1 MLGRI
6 LILLTASLSLACT
19 AEEVLREHVQDK
31 FLSAHNRHRIANSLP
46 LVDWSFNLSAKANTD
61 ARRLS
66 GHCWINSLG
75 NGENAN
81 VHQIWS
87 LREQTP
93 SIAVKKW
100 MDEPDTRYAILNKT
114 TQFIGCGYVAC
125 KDPWSY
131 ATSVIYVCR
140 YGEED
145 EEITSIS
152 LGNGLRPGRGR
163 QLQPKTPYGD

>member
-6 LILLTASLSLACT
+6 FVLLTASLSLACT
-19 AEEVLREHVQDK
+19 AEEVLRDHVRNK
-31 FLSAHNRHRIANSLP
+31 FLSAHNRYRKENSLT
-46 LVDWSFNLSAKANTD
+46 LVGWSYDLAAMANTN

-75 NGENAN
+75 NGKDAN

-93 SIAVKKW
+93 SIAIKKW
-100 MDEPDTRYAILNKT
+100 MEEPDTRYVILNKT
-114 TQFIGCGYVAC
+114 TQFIGCGYVVC

-140 YGEED
+140 YGGKD
-145 EEITSIS
+145 EETTSIG
-152 LGNGLRPGRGR
+152 LGN
-163 QLQPKTPYGD
+163 